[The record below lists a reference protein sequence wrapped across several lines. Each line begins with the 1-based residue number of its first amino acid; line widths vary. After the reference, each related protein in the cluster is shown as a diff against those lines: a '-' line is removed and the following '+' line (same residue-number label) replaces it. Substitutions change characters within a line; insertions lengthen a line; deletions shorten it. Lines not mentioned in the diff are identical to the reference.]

1 MASGDISD
9 FLTCKTVFLV
19 QVLLDLLLAFS
30 VNRAVGNRR
39 YKVRHLHFSDR
50 GIAEFISI
58 DSFQEMRQFLSHSMV
73 VGGSIILQDGIK
85 NRRNRKPVETRFAIC
100 MPLFQILQSGFLV
113 LDNIIIDVQNTLVWK
128 CRLNELHPE
137 KVQ

>member
-1 MASGDISD
+1 MGGSLIHGCSLSAVLREGFVFGNQPDISD

-73 VGGSIILQDGIK
+73 VGGGIILQDGIK

-100 MPLFQILQSGFLV
+100 VASGKGIAA
-113 LDNIIIDVQNTLVWK
+113 DQK
-128 CRLNELHPE
+128 P
-137 KVQ
+137 